1 MIRFYRFILSLSM
14 SIVFGIL
21 ITAPAQPSPIP
32 QAQGF
37 FNWGVDNIVHGDYQ
51 GAIKNFTEAING
63 QSNLAN
69 AYSNRCFAYV
79 QLGDYQT
86 AIEDCT
92 QASMLEPKNAEA
104 YLNRGVAH
112 YRQGHYQAA
121 IEDNNQVIQLKPYDF
136 RGYYNRGVASSGL
149 GNHTEAIVDYNQA
162 LGQSPK
168 LPSRLLA
175 DIYNDRGLAR
185 FRLADY
191 QGAIADFSFAIRINA
206 NDSRAY
212 YNRGCACQSHG
223 DNRGAIHDFT
233 QSLRFNPAN
242 AEAYVN
248 RGIARHQLGY
258 QQAAIE
264 DLQKAAKD
272 FVHHGDRVASQKTLE
287 LIKSIQQLL
296 LFDEEIALVSPE
308 TMGAP
313 TPTLAETIL

>member
-1 MIRFYRFILSLSM
+1 MSRLYRFILSLSM

-21 ITAPAQPSPIP
+21 ITAPAQASPTQLTQT

-37 FNWGVDNIVHGDYQ
+37 FNWGVDKIIHGDYQ
-51 GAIKNFTEAING
+51 GAIKNFTEAIHG
-63 QSNLAN
+63 QSNLAT
-69 AYSNRCFAYV
+69 AYSHRCFAYV

-92 QASMLEPKNAEA
+92 QASTLEPNNAEA
-104 YLNRGVAH
+104 YLNRGLAH

-136 RGYYNRGVASSGL
+136 RAYYNRGVAHSGL
-149 GNHTEAIVDYNQA
+149 ENHTKAIIDYNRA
-162 LGQSPK
+162 LDQSPK
-168 LPSRLLA
+168 LPSILLA

-185 FRLADY
+185 FRLADLK
-191 QGAIADFSFAIRINA
+191 GAIADFSFAIRINA

-212 YNRGCACQSHG
+212 YNRGCACQRHG
-223 DNRGAIHDFT
+223 DDRGAIHDFT

-248 RGIARHQLGY
+248 RGIARHRLGY

-264 DLQKAAKD
+264 DLQKAAKG
-272 FVHHGDRVASQKTLE
+272 FVHQGESVAYQKTLE
-287 LIKSIQQLL
+287 LIKTIQQLL
-296 LFDEEIALVSPE
+296 SFDEEIALVSPE
-308 TMGAP
+308 TAGDP
-313 TPTLAETIL
+313 THQLC